1 MKVLNSFFVL
11 SNGVKIPKLGFGTW
25 QIKPGEDTYN
35 AVTDALY
42 NGYRHID
49 TAEGYRNEAAVGRA
63 IKDSGL
69 RREEVFI
76 TSKLES
82 HIKTYDEAQAA
93 FYKTLKAL
101 GTDYL
106 DLFIIHAPWP
116 WDEIGKNC
124 NKGNVEAYKA
134 MEELYMLGKI
144 RAIGVSNFEIEHL
157 ENIIK
162 NCDIVPHVNQ
172 IGHFIGL
179 NERHKD
185 LIEYCEEREIFIIAY
200 SPLGI
205 GYLLQN
211 ETVNE
216 VALRY
221 EVSPAQI
228 CIRYLIQKGIATIP
242 KSVHEERMIQNTEVD
257 FVIDEEDMLI
267 LDNVKGDPRK
277 WEG

>member
-1 MKVLNSFFVL
+1 M
-11 SNGVKIPKLGFGTW
+11 
-25 QIKPGEDTYN
+25 
-35 AVTDALY
+35 A

-49 TAEGYRNEAAVGRA
+49 TAEGYQNEASVGKA

-82 HIKTYDEAQAA
+82 HIKTYEGAKKA
-93 FYKTLKAL
+93 FNKTLKAL

-116 WDEIGKNC
+116 WNEIGKNC
-124 NKGNVEAYKA
+124 DEGNVQAYKA

-172 IGHFIGL
+172 IGHFIGID
-179 NERHKD
+179 HTK

-205 GYLLQN
+205 GYLLTN
-211 ETVNE
+211 ETIKE
-216 VALRY
+216 VAEKY

-228 CIRYLIQKGIATIP
+228 CIRYLLQKGMSPIP
-242 KSVHEERMIQNTEVD
+242 KSVHEERIIQNSEVD
-257 FVIDEEDMLI
+257 FVIHEEDMEI
-267 LDNVKGDPRK
+267 LDEVKGDPRR

>member
-1 MKVLNSFFVL
+1 MKVLNGFFVL

-25 QIKPGEDTYN
+25 QIKPGEDTYK
-35 AVTDALY
+35 AVSLALE

-49 TAEGYRNEAAVGRA
+49 TAQGYRNESSVGKA
-63 IKDSGL
+63 IRDSGL

-82 HIKTYDEAQAA
+82 HIKTYEEAKQA
-93 FYKTLKAL
+93 FLKTLKNL

-124 NKGNVEAYKA
+124 DEGNVLAYKA
-134 MEELYMLGKI
+134 MEEFYMLGKI
-144 RAIGVSNFEIEHL
+144 RAIGVSNFEINHL

-172 IGHFIGL
+172 IGHFIGID
-179 NERHKD
+179 HKD
-185 LIEYCEEREIFIIAY
+185 LIQFCEENEIFLIAY

-205 GYLLQN
+205 GYLLSN
-211 ETVNE
+211 DVIGEI
-216 VALRY
+216 AKKY

-228 CIRYLIQKGIATIP
+228 CIRYLLQKGMAPIP
-242 KSVHEERMIQNTEVD
+242 KSVHEDRIIQNSEVD
-257 FVIDEEDMLI
+257 FVIKEEDMEV
-267 LDNVKGDPRK
+267 LDNIKGDPRR
-277 WEG
+277 WE

>member
-1 MKVLNSFFVL
+1 MKVLNSFYVL
-11 SNGVKIPKLGFGTW
+11 SNGVKLPKLGFGTW

-35 AVTDALY
+35 AVTLALE

-49 TAEGYRNEAAVGRA
+49 TAEGYQNESSVGKA
-63 IKDSGL
+63 IRDSGL

-82 HIKTYDEAQAA
+82 HIKTYEGAKKA
-93 FYKTLKAL
+93 FNKTLKAL

-116 WDEIGKNC
+116 WSEMGKNC
-124 NKGNVEAYKA
+124 DAGNVEAYKA

-179 NERHKD
+179 DHRD
-185 LIEYCEEREIFIIAY
+185 LIEYCEDREIFLIAY

-205 GYLLQN
+205 GYLLPN
-211 ETVNE
+211 ETIKD
-216 VALRY
+216 VAKKY
-221 EVSPAQI
+221 EATPAQI
-228 CIRYLIQKGIATIP
+228 CIRYLLQKGMAPIP
-242 KSVHEERMIQNTEVD
+242 KSIHEERIIENSEVD
-257 FVIDEEDMLI
+257 FVIKEEDMDI
-267 LDNVKGDPRK
+267 LDQIKGDPRR
-277 WEG
+277 WGE

>member
-1 MKVLNSFFVL
+1 MKVLNGFFVL

-25 QIKPGEDTYN
+25 QIKPGEDTYK
-35 AVTDALY
+35 AVSLALE

-49 TAEGYRNEAAVGRA
+49 TAQGYRNESSVGKA
-63 IKDSGL
+63 IRDSGL

-82 HIKTYDEAQAA
+82 HIKTYEEAKQA
-93 FYKTLKAL
+93 FLKTLKNL

-124 NKGNVEAYKA
+124 DEGNVLAYKA
-134 MEELYMLGKI
+134 MEEFYMLGKI
-144 RAIGVSNFEIEHL
+144 RAIGVSNFEINHL

-172 IGHFIGL
+172 IGHFIGID
-179 NERHKD
+179 HKD
-185 LIEYCEEREIFIIAY
+185 LIQFCEENEIFIIAY

-205 GYLLQN
+205 GYLLSN
-211 ETVNE
+211 DVIGEI
-216 VALRY
+216 AKKY

-228 CIRYLIQKGIATIP
+228 CIRYLLQKGMAPIP
-242 KSVHEERMIQNTEVD
+242 KSVHEDRIIQNSEVD
-257 FVIDEEDMLI
+257 FVIKEEDMEV
-267 LDNVKGDPRK
+267 LDNIKGDPRR
-277 WEG
+277 WE

>member
-25 QIKPGEDTYN
+25 QINPGEDAYN
-35 AVTDALY
+35 AVSLALA

-49 TAEGYRNEAAVGRA
+49 TAEGYKNESSVGKA

-82 HIKTYDEAQAA
+82 HIKTYEGAKKA
-93 FYKTLKAL
+93 FAKTLKAL

-116 WDEIGKNC
+116 WNEMDKNC
-124 NKGNVEAYKA
+124 DEGNVQAYKA

-172 IGHFIGL
+172 IGHFIGID
-179 NERHKD
+179 HKD
-185 LIEYCEEREIFIIAY
+185 LIEYCDEKEIFIIAY

-205 GYLLQN
+205 GYLLSN
-211 ETVNE
+211 EIIIE
-216 VALRY
+216 VAKKY

-228 CIRYLIQKGIATIP
+228 CIRYLLQKGMAPIP
-242 KSVHEERMIQNTEVD
+242 KSVHEERIIQNSEVD
-257 FVIDEEDMLI
+257 FVIEDCDMEV
-267 LDNVKGDPRK
+267 LDKIKGDPRR
-277 WEG
+277 WG

>member
-1 MKVLNSFFVL
+1 MKVLNSFYVL
-11 SNGVKIPKLGFGTW
+11 SNGVKLPKLGFGTW

-35 AVTDALY
+35 AVTLALE

-49 TAEGYRNEAAVGRA
+49 TAEGYQNESSVGKA
-63 IKDSGL
+63 IRDSGL

-82 HIKTYDEAQAA
+82 HIKTYEGAKKA
-93 FYKTLKAL
+93 FNKTLKAL

-116 WDEIGKNC
+116 WSEMGKNC
-124 NKGNVEAYKA
+124 DAGNVEAYKA

-179 NERHKD
+179 DHRD
-185 LIEYCEEREIFIIAY
+185 LIEYCEDREIFLIAY

-205 GYLLQN
+205 GYLLSN
-211 ETVNE
+211 ETIKD
-216 VALRY
+216 VAKKY
-221 EVSPAQI
+221 EATPAQI
-228 CIRYLIQKGIATIP
+228 CIRYLLQKGMAPIP
-242 KSVHEERMIQNTEVD
+242 KSVHEERIIENSEVD
-257 FVIDEEDMLI
+257 FVIKEEDMDI
-267 LDNVKGDPRK
+267 LDQIKGDPRR
-277 WEG
+277 WGE

>member
-1 MKVLNSFFVL
+1 MKALNSFYVL
-11 SNGVKIPKLGFGTW
+11 SNGVKIPKIGFGTW
-25 QIKPGEDTYN
+25 QIEPGDNTYN
-35 AVTDALY
+35 AVTLALE

-49 TAEGYRNEAAVGRA
+49 TAEGYRNESSVGKA

-82 HIKTYDEAQAA
+82 HIKTYEGAKKA
-93 FYKTLKAL
+93 FNKTLKAL

-116 WDEIGKNC
+116 WNEMGKNC
-124 NKGNVEAYKA
+124 DEGNVQAYKA

-157 ENIIK
+157 KNIIK

-179 NERHKD
+179 DHKE
-185 LIEYCEEREIFIIAY
+185 LIDYCEELEIFIIAY

-211 ETVNE
+211 EQIKE
-216 VALRY
+216 MAKSY
-221 EVSPAQI
+221 DVSPAQI
-228 CIRYLIQKGIATIP
+228 CIRYLLQKGMAPIP
-242 KSVHEERMIQNTEVD
+242 KSVHEERIIQNTEVD
-257 FVIDEEDMLI
+257 FVIEDKDMVI
-267 LDNVKGDPRK
+267 LDNIKGDPRR
-277 WEG
+277 WGE

>member
-1 MKVLNSFFVL
+1 MKVLNSFYVL
-11 SNGVKIPKLGFGTW
+11 SNGVKLPKLGFGTW

-35 AVTDALY
+35 AVTLALE

-49 TAEGYRNEAAVGRA
+49 TAEGYQNESSVGKA
-63 IKDSGL
+63 IRDSGL

-82 HIKTYDEAQAA
+82 HIKTYEGAKKA
-93 FYKTLKAL
+93 FNKTLKSL

-116 WDEIGKNC
+116 WSEMGKNC
-124 NKGNVEAYKA
+124 DAGNVEAYKA

-179 NERHKD
+179 DHRD
-185 LIEYCEEREIFIIAY
+185 LIEYCEDREIFLIAY

-205 GYLLQN
+205 GYLLSN
-211 ETVNE
+211 ETIKD
-216 VALRY
+216 VAKKY
-221 EVSPAQI
+221 EATPAQI
-228 CIRYLIQKGIATIP
+228 CIRYLLQKGMAPIP
-242 KSVHEERMIQNTEVD
+242 KSVHEERIIENSEVD
-257 FVIDEEDMLI
+257 FVIKEEDMDI
-267 LDNVKGDPRK
+267 LDQIKGDPRR
-277 WEG
+277 WGE

>member
-1 MKVLNSFFVL
+1 MKVLNSYFVL

-25 QIKPGEDTYN
+25 QIKPGEDAYD
-35 AVTDALY
+35 AVSLALS

-49 TAEGYRNEAAVGRA
+49 TAEAYKNEASVGRA

-82 HIKTYDEAQAA
+82 HIKTYEGTQEA

-116 WDEIGKNC
+116 WSEVGKNC

-134 MEELYMLGKI
+134 LEELYMLGKI

-157 ENIIK
+157 ENIIN
-162 NCDIVPHVNQ
+162 NCDIIPHANQ
-172 IGHFIGL
+172 IGHFIGKD
-179 NERHKD
+179 NRD
-185 LIEYCEEREIFIIAY
+185 LIGYCEQKEIFVIAY

-205 GYLLQN
+205 GYLLDNQIIN
-211 ETVNE
+211 DI
-216 VALRY
+216 AKKY
-221 EVSPAQI
+221 DVSAAQI
-228 CIRYLIQKGIATIP
+228 CIRYLIQNGLAAIP
-242 KSVHEERMIQNTEVD
+242 KSVHEERIIENSEVD
-257 FVIDEEDMLI
+257 FVIKEEDMI
-267 LDNVKGDPRK
+267 MLDSIEGDPRRWDK
-277 WEG
+277 

>member
-1 MKVLNSFFVL
+1 MKVLNSFYVL

-25 QIKPGEDTYN
+25 QIKPGEDAYN
-35 AVTDALY
+35 AVSLALE

-49 TAEGYRNEAAVGRA
+49 TAEGYRNEASVGRA
-63 IKDSGL
+63 IRDSGL

-82 HIKTYDEAQAA
+82 HIKTFDGAKEA
-93 FYKTLKAL
+93 FNKTLKAL

-116 WDEIGKNC
+116 WDEMGKNC

-157 ENIIK
+157 ENIIN

-179 NERHKD
+179 NEHHKD
-185 LIEYCEEREIFIIAY
+185 LIDYCEEREIFIIAY

-205 GYLLQN
+205 GYLLDNQVIKDMA
-211 ETVNE
+211 EK
-216 VALRY
+216 Y
-221 EVSPAQI
+221 EATPAQI
-228 CIRYLIQKGIATIP
+228 CIRYLLQKGMAPIP
-242 KSVHEERMIQNTEVD
+242 KSVHEKRIIENAEVD
-257 FVIDEEDMLI
+257 FVIKEKDMEV
-267 LDNVKGDPRK
+267 LDKVKGDPRK
-277 WEG
+277 WD